1 MSTFGSII
9 SVLGI
14 IVAIFGAIFISNKSK
29 RNKAIITL
37 FVGLIISVIGFQILN
52 KNDTS
57 NTKNI
62 NSQKKTVKT
71 TPQGAKK
78 NLNFSFANNIYNTDG
93 NGKVVIK
100 GKIDKGASVDLNSAP
115 VNVDEKGNVTYE
127 TKLNKKIDQ
136 LDLTFTGTKAG
147 YEDDQKTIT
156 IKNISN
162 ERKQYVID
170 KKKKEA
176 YKRKHTPKDDTVYG
190 TLTETYN
197 YTEEMEDLYKDE
209 ENDIMYSTVENDKIY
224 QVAIGL
230 GDDSNFDLL
239 KDKPYLIKL
248 AKKYM
253 QGDSKLIQ
261 TISDKSFIYKSDGL
275 NKKYNVDFEVNDD
288 NKVFEVLI
296 THYVPQ

>member
-1 MSTFGSII
+1 MKK
-9 SVLGI
+9 L
-14 IVAIFGAIFISNKSK
+14 VAMALTITCLFILAACGNYGESK
-29 RNKAIITL
+29 TK
-37 FVGLIISVIGFQILN
+37 
-52 KNDTS
+52 KNDS
-57 NTKNI
+57 EK
-62 NSQKKTVKT
+62 SLDKKVEK
-71 TPQGAKK
+71 KELDYSFEK
-78 NLNFSFANNIYNTDG
+78 NLYDTDKNG
-93 NGKVVIK
+93 NVVIK
-100 GKIDKGASVDLNSAP
+100 GKINKGASVNLNSTP
-115 VNVDEKGNVTYE
+115 IDVDKNGNVTYK
-127 TKLNKKIDQ
+127 TKVNKKIDQ

-209 ENDIMYSTVENDKIY
+209 ENDIMYTTVENDKIY

-253 QGDSKLIQ
+253 QDDSKLIQ